1 MKRVSLFLASMFGA
15 VVSAASSAHAQ
26 DSAETPQL
34 HPASGVRVE
43 LAYDENGSEL
53 LTIQARDASTR
64 ALLSL
69 VARKL
74 RLELAGLDEIDRDP
88 KITAV
93 LVERPYRDAIRWA
106 LGSVGLRARIEG
118 KRLEVTEDVAP
129 YPTSGQLFEE
139 ASRRYF
145 TALKDHADW
154 PLADRAQ
161 MALAEIE
168 ERLGPA
174 RWNSAVLW
182 YDALVR
188 DYPDSELVPEAL
200 LRCARVLGRTGD
212 WSQAVLRYQDLAELP
227 TPHPYHVTARRELAT
242 MLCRLGEA
250 IEDPDA
256 AAELGERALHFLDA
270 LESNYMTRD
279 PAERR
284 ERFLVRSRALSLTG
298 DSLEALRAL
307 DAAERHAQDGAAD
320 PEVAELRARAFARAG
335 DHGSASTAWLVHAD
349 QSFGAERERGIVE
362 AARAALEGG
371 HEIAVL
377 AIERMARN
385 EGFADRLAVE
395 ATEARLRLG
404 LPTKDVSGFGARANW
419 LRGRALVEQGSW
431 SAAADALALAWSARN
446 ELDREEARAA
456 TLAYADALGK
466 SARLG
471 RAIEVL
477 REAVSAEPSTRLRE
491 PYYRLASELYE
502 EHEMLDQAIEAL
514 KGRL

>member
-1 MKRVSLFLASMFGA
+1 MKRLAPFFALALAGA
-15 VVSAASSAHAQ
+15 VPATAVQ
-26 DSAETPQL
+26 DSATTPQL
-34 HPASGVRVE
+34 HPTSGIRIDVS
-43 LAYDENGSEL
+43 YDESGSEL
-53 LTIQARDASTR
+53 LSIQARDASTH
-64 ALLSL
+64 ALLNL

-74 RLELAGLDEIDRDP
+74 RLELTGLDGIDRDP
-88 KITAV
+88 KITAI
-93 LVERPYRDAIRWA
+93 LVDRPYRDAIRWT
-106 LGSVGLRARIEG
+106 LGSVGLRARIDG
-118 KRLEVTEDVAP
+118 KRLEVMEDVGP

-145 TALKDHADW
+145 TALKEHADW

-168 ERLGPA
+168 ERLGPS

-188 DYPDSELVPEAL
+188 DFPDSDLVPDAL
-200 LRCARVLGRTGD
+200 LRSARVLGKTGD

-250 IEDPDA
+250 TEAVDA
-256 AAELGERALHFLDA
+256 GAELGERALHFLDA
-270 LESNYMTRD
+270 LESNYLTQD
-279 PAERR
+279 PLERR

-298 DSLEALRAL
+298 DSVGALRAL
-307 DAAERHAQDGAAD
+307 DAAERYAASSEAD
-320 PEVAELRARAFARAG
+320 PVVTELRARAFARAG
-335 DHGSASTAWLVHAD
+335 DHGSASTAWLVYAD
-349 QSFGAERERGIVE
+349 QNFGEERERGVIE
-362 AARAALEGG
+362 AARAALEG
-371 HEIAVL
+371 EREVAVL

-385 EGFADRLAVE
+385 EGFAERLAVE

-419 LRGRALVEQGSW
+419 LRGRTLVEQGSW
-431 SAAADALALAWSARN
+431 KAAADAIALAWDARN
-446 ELDREEARAA
+446 ELEPDEARAMA
-456 TLAYADALGK
+456 LAYANALGK
-466 SARLG
+466 SARLA
-471 RAIEVL
+471 RALDVL
-477 REAVSAEPSTRLRE
+477 REAVRGEPSTRLRE

-502 EHEMLDQAIEAL
+502 EHGMLDQAIEAL